1 METSH
6 LGPLAALLASVR
18 VHTTDDH
25 EAQVMDVNDVA
36 TLQRRVILWM
46 LGVLGGVVVLSAT
59 AAIVW
64 TGEHRDQLD
73 LALRIEAIDKHDSAL
88 RQESAVS
95 RIHDTL
101 IVLRLAHIADLLNG
115 SAGAQQEILRR
126 ITRLERKL
134 NLEVP

>member
-73 LALRIEAIDKHDSAL
+73 LALRIEAIDKHGSAL

-95 RIHDTL
+95 SIHDTL

>member
-18 VHTTDDH
+18 VHTTEDH

-95 RIHDTL
+95 SIRDTL

>member
-95 RIHDTL
+95 SIHDTL